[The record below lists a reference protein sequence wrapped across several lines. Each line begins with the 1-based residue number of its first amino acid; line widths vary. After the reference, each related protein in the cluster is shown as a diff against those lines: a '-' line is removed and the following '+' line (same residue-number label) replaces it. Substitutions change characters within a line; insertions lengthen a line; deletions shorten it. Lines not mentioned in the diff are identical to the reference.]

1 MFFSFGRFGEK
12 MYFCKRIKK
21 LYFYNKMRKILILTI
36 MVVAT
41 LTVSA
46 QSKWQY
52 TFSLGGEYKS
62 GNVNTF
68 TFNNKGGVERNDS
81 ILALDANYAIVYG
94 QKDRVEYDKSLTGNL
109 TFDIWQYNRVS
120 PFVSATYYNN
130 KYKGFEY
137 KLSFLAGAKYRLFYN
152 QNYDY
157 SISAAYVYEYVDYF
171 TTNTTILEPQV
182 SRVSLRFKMRH
193 KLNEGISLK
202 HITFYMPSITN
213 LGDYIVTSSTS
224 LSSQLGKH
232 LFLDLNFNYEY
243 HSLVPDN
250 VQKQDI
256 ITSVTLRMKF

>member
-1 MFFSFGRFGEK
+1 
-12 MYFCKRIKK
+12 
-21 LYFYNKMRKILILTI
+21 MRKILILTI

-94 QKDRVEYDKSLTGNL
+94 QKDHVEYDKSLTGNL

-171 TTNTTILEPQV
+171 TMTPGCRGEVVATAGDGTPFAVKGAAGHGKVFCVGL
-182 SRVSLRFKMRH
+182 
-193 KLNEGISLK
+193 LNVEAIEDGNWALKESKDRLFGINAELAKAAVEYFSDVRLK
-202 HITFYMPSITN
+202 SK
-213 LGDYIVTSSTS
+213 D
-224 LSSQLGKH
+224 
-232 LFLDLNFNYEY
+232 E
-243 HSLVPDN
+243 
-250 VQKQDI
+250 
-256 ITSVTLRMKF
+256 